1 MALAK
6 DSIYN
11 KALARFN
18 RLRSEAN
25 LAASEANSQNKK
37 LRNLQYR
44 PIDEQL
50 TDSPNNN
57 RFYGRVVNDEA
68 AGRGM
73 LSSSGTQQNITDAAR
88 ALQQSRDQ
96 VTRDYEQSYSQ
107 LKTGKRQALQGVSD
121 QQEAA
126 LEALRLRNNA
136 RRGV

>member
-11 KALARFN
+11 KALSRFN
-18 RLRSEAN
+18 RLRGEAN

-50 TDSPNNN
+50 TDSPRNS
-57 RFYGRVVNDEA
+57 RYYGRVVNSDA